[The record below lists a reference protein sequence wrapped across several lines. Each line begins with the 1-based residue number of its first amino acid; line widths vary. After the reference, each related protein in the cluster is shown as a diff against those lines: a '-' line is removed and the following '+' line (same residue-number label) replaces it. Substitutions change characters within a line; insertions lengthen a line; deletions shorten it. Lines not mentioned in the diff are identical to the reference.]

1 LPAAVPLPEDKVKMD
16 KTEVIEKIRDT
27 KIIPVI
33 RAESADKAQIII
45 EALVR
50 GGIDVLEITMT
61 IPNAVELIARLSD
74 EYKNTAVVIGAGTVL
89 DKKTAQKCVRAGAKF
104 VVSPILNLE
113 IVSFCNQNKTA
124 VMPGALTPTEIFT
137 ARQAGADIVKVF
149 PVSAM
154 GGVSYLKAVKTVF
167 PHIEM
172 IPTGG
177 INLENA
183 VDYIKAGAL
192 AVGLGS
198 ELTKAKE
205 LTVTTKT
212 RNLLAKINKN

>member
-1 LPAAVPLPEDKVKMD
+1 MPLPEDKVKMD

-137 ARQAGADIVKVF
+137 ARQAGADIVKIF

-177 INLENA
+177 INLKNA

>member
-1 LPAAVPLPEDKVKMD
+1 MPSPEDKVKMD

-177 INLENA
+177 INLKNA

>member
-1 LPAAVPLPEDKVKMD
+1 MD
-16 KTEVIEKIRDT
+16 KIEVIEKIRDT

-33 RAESADKAQIII
+33 RTESADKAQIII
-45 EALVR
+45 KALVK
-50 GGIDVLEITMT
+50 GSIDILEITMT

-74 EYKNTAVVIGAGTVL
+74 EYKNTTVIIGAGTVL
-89 DKKTAQKCVRAGAKF
+89 DAATAQKCVQAGAKF
-104 VVSPILNLE
+104 IVSPVLNVE
-113 IVSFCNQNKTA
+113 TVSFCNQNKIT

-137 ARQAGADIVKVF
+137 AWKAGADIVKVF

-154 GGVSYLKAVKTVF
+154 GGVSYFKAVKTVL

-183 VDYIKAGAL
+183 VEYIKAGAL
-192 AVGLGS
+192 AVGMGS
-198 ELTKAKE
+198 EFTKGKE
-205 LTVTTKT
+205 STITTNA
-212 RNLLAKINKN
+212 RNLRDEINKK

>member
-1 LPAAVPLPEDKVKMD
+1 MPLPEDKVKMD